1 MMFCG
6 DLNASSSMYGYQST
20 FEEWIKQAKVKGSGL
35 QGGPCVIDMYSDAV
49 PICDHM
55 WPFVSKIIDEAVRT
69 MNPLL
74 NLAGAEEK
82 NMSPICK
89 GFYLLK

>member
-1 MMFCG
+1 
-6 DLNASSSMYGYQST
+6 MYGYQT
-20 FEEWIKQAKVKGSGL
+20 IFEEWIKQANVEVIGL
-35 QGGPCVIDMYSDAV
+35 QGGPCVIDLDSDVA
-49 PICDHM
+49 PICDEM